1 MTFDDTLVAALV
13 LLGCFVLLIAAIG
26 IVRLPDVYCRSH
38 ALGKGM
44 TLGISLL
51 LLALWLHLG
60 TESAGIK
67 VPLAIAFQFAT
78 IPVASHL
85 LSRGAYRT
93 GIPFYRPGKNKGGES
108 PPEASQPNDTQPDS
122 R

>member
-1 MTFDDTLVAALV
+1 MTIDDFLVATLL
-13 LLGCFVLLIAAIG
+13 LLGCAVLLISAIG
-26 IVRLPDVYCRSH
+26 IIRLPDVYCRSH

-51 LLALWLHLG
+51 LIALWLYLG
-60 TESAGIK
+60 TEKAGIK

-85 LSRGAYRT
+85 LSRVAYQT
-93 GIPFYRPGKNKGGES
+93 GIPFHKGKEAPKKVTEKPGGS
-108 PPEASQPNDTQPDS
+108 L
-122 R
+122 

>member
-1 MTFDDTLVAALV
+1 MTIDDTLVAALI
-13 LLGCFVLLIAAIG
+13 LLGCFVLLIAAVG

-51 LLALWLHLG
+51 LIALWLHLG
-60 TESAGIK
+60 TDAAGIK
-67 VPLAIAFQFAT
+67 VPLAIAFLFAT

-85 LSRGAYRT
+85 LSRVAYRT
-93 GIPFYRPGKNKGGES
+93 GIPYHKAGTDSPENKE
-108 PPEASQPNDTQPDS
+108 P

>member
-1 MTFDDTLVAALV
+1 MTIDDAIVAALIVLGCLV
-13 LLGCFVLLIAAIG
+13 LLVAAIG

-51 LLALWLHLG
+51 LIALWLHLG
-60 TESAGIK
+60 TDAAGIK

-85 LSRGAYRT
+85 LSRVAYKT
-93 GIPFYRPGKNKGGES
+93 GIPDYKPGEKS
-108 PPEASQPNDTQPDS
+108 PKDENRS
-122 R
+122 

>member
-1 MTFDDTLVAALV
+1 MSIDDILVAALI
-13 LLGCFVLLIAAIG
+13 LLGCAVLLISAIG
-26 IVRLPDVYCRSH
+26 IIRLPDVYCRSH

-51 LLALWLHLG
+51 LMGLWLYLG
-60 TESAGIK
+60 TEKAGIK

-85 LSRGAYRT
+85 LSRVAYQT
-93 GIPFYRPGKNKGGES
+93 GIPFHKGSKRGQTTPAASGKETGE
-108 PPEASQPNDTQPDS
+108 
-122 R
+122 

>member
-1 MTFDDTLVAALV
+1 MTLDDTLVAALI
-13 LLGCFVLLIAAIG
+13 LLGCFVLLVAAIG

-60 TESAGIK
+60 TDAAGIK
-67 VPLAIAFQFAT
+67 VPLAIGFLFAT

-85 LSRGAYRT
+85 LSRVAYRT
-93 GIPFYRPGKNKGGES
+93 GIPFYKPGEKAPKDH
-108 PPEASQPNDTQPDS
+108 DTA
-122 R
+122 